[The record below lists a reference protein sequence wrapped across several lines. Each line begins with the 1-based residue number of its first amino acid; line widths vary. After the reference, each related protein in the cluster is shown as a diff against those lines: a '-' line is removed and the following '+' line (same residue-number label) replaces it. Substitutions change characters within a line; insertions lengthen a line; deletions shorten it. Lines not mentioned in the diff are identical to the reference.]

1 MPIIVYNRNAEDHGV
16 SPNNYPIFRGGS
28 ILGNPFTHKELGKTK
43 AIFRV
48 RNREEAIE
56 RYSDYFDQ
64 QYAHNKEFKA
74 LVDEI
79 FEKYK
84 SGEEIYLECYCAP
97 LPCHGDVIAEK
108 LRERVL
114 REKINEIRQERSGK

>member
-28 ILGNPFTHKELGKTK
+28 ILGNPFTHKELGKTN

-56 RYSDYFDQ
+56 RYSDYFDRSTHTIRNSRRWLMR
-64 QYAHNKEFKA
+64 YLKNISPER
-74 LVDEI
+74 
-79 FEKYK
+79 KY
-84 SGEEIYLECYCAP
+84 IWN
-97 LPCHGDVIAEK
+97 VIA
-108 LRERVL
+108 LRYRVT
-114 REKINEIRQERSGK
+114 GT

>member
-1 MPIIVYNRNAEDHGV
+1 MSITVYNRTSEDHSA
-16 SPNNYPIFRGGS
+16 SPNNYRIFRGGS

-48 RNREEAIE
+48 NNRDEAIE
-56 RYSDYFDQ
+56 RYSIYFDQ

-79 FEKYK
+79 YDKYK

-97 LPCHGDVIAEK
+97 LPCHGEIIAEK
-108 LRERVL
+108 LQQRLL
-114 REKINEIRQERSGK
+114 REKIMEIKKRENA